1 MQNNATSRHFRTN
14 SASSSLSVVDL
25 NDDDHTEWNYYSP
38 SQSLPSVLND
48 PNVGRSVSDTIF
60 TRDWG
65 SHFTEHFATSRP
77 LPDIHKKTSQTQR
90 ERFDAYLKSLRR
102 RIHHQKLLLNQ
113 LETGTNSTANV
124 ATKFGSNSA
133 ATADAL
139 DRSNEPADLSVQL
152 EKFLPLLFL
161 KENFN
166 LEKSDV
172 FAQLINQNCEI
183 EEILNSKLSLHHQN
197 EAFTKAVKCL
207 ESDLTDYLDRVE
219 EQLAK
224 QISARFRDFFHIMT
238 TMDEVMEKL
247 TRTIKQVTGVRQQCN
262 RLQES
267 LVYPSLKNIQLT
279 KRREN
284 LQMVYEKVRVMAT
297 VHETQP
303 TIQCL
308 LSSSDYVGALDLI
321 ATTQE
326 VFNQDLAGLH
336 SFRHLKSQLN
346 EIRNVID
353 AMMQEDFVKYT
364 TQEWNRPLTLNEQ
377 MYKSGRSVTLNGVT
391 DSSVGGDESPDR
403 PSPVHNDDRLSA
415 MILGMLRVQRRN
427 FIQVFK
433 DEACTTIKTVVKQTL
448 IETLANEDEETSRES
463 SSPLEQINELHFYKW
478 KQLLNRLFDN
488 LFVILKRIESIHT
501 VIVHTI
507 DSVTIPMRPINSDET
522 TNEIGLSKSLD
533 VKLNNLKLIDSSDE
547 ICTNRFLGADEA
559 HQLAEQLKQCFDY
572 ICDFSHTQCAEI
584 LETRA
589 REHSFSKI
597 TFTDFVD
604 LVKTIERFTG
614 HCEQIFRRRPANLK
628 LVLQAQTNNFVSRF
642 HDERKKKL
650 MALLDI
656 EQWKSCDQ
664 VSGDFQR
671 MITDLTEYNRSMH
684 ELTNY
689 RRSDDT
695 LNSNGTT
702 SVKPLPYL
710 IVNHQKYVVVSS
722 AITLIQ
728 MIFEYCKCAT
738 EIQALAADLLTRL
751 LDLLRQFNARVS
763 QLVLCAG
770 ATQVA
775 GLKTITS
782 RNLLVSSRCLTLV
795 LVLLPYL
802 KNHFGQIL
810 PDKHRHMLKHFDETK
825 RAYIEHVQKVND
837 KVITVVKEL
846 LVVNLNKW
854 EAKPPVPS
862 PQFKAIAQHLQR
874 LYLNIEDTLPEEEL
888 NQLFLEIHHEFKH
901 HLRKQLVKLK
911 IVNDGGPQH
920 G

>member
-1 MQNNATSRHFRTN
+1 MANHSNRGHFRTS

-25 NDDDHTEWNYYSP
+25 NDDEQSEWSYYSP

-48 PNVGRSVSDTIF
+48 PNLGRSVSEAIF

-65 SHFTEHFATSRP
+65 SYFTESFPIVRHA
-77 LPDIHKKTSQTQR
+77 PDTNGGSLQQR
-90 ERFDAYLKSLRR
+90 DQFDGYLKSLRR
-102 RIHHQKLLLNQ
+102 RIRYQKMLLSQ
-113 LETGTNSTANV
+113 LDPLSSVRSSQNHARPTINGELSSKANRP
-124 ATKFGSNSA
+124 SIQ
-133 ATADAL
+133 L
-139 DRSNEPADLSVQL
+139 DQ
-152 EKFLPLLFL
+152 FLPPLFL
-161 KENFN
+161 KGDFN
-166 LEKSDV
+166 LERPDIFV
-172 FAQLINQNCEI
+172 QLIAQNSDI
-183 EEILNSKLSLHHQN
+183 ELMLDKQLASKAN
-197 EAFTKAVKCL
+197 NDAFTKAVKAL
-207 ESDLTDYLDRVE
+207 ESDLTDYLDKVE

-224 QISARFRDFFHIMT
+224 QISARFRDFFHIMSA
-238 TMDEVMEKL
+238 MDDVMDKL
-247 TRTIKQVTGVRQQCN
+247 SKTIRQVSTVRQECG
-262 RLQES
+262 RLQQT

-326 VFNQDLAGLH
+326 VFNQDLVGLH

-353 AMMQEDFVKYT
+353 AMMQEDFVKFT
-364 TQEWNRPLTLNEQ
+364 TQEWNRPLTESEQ
-377 MYKSGRSVTLNGVT
+377 AYKNGRIASNGC
-391 DSSVGGDESPDR
+391 DSSAGDEPNRSNGDLLGE
-403 PSPVHNDDRLSA
+403 RLSC
-415 MILGMLRVQRRN
+415 MILGMLRVQRLN

-448 IETLANEDEETSRES
+448 IETLAREDTCDAA
-463 SSPLEQINELHFYKW
+463 SPFEQINELNFGKW
-478 KQLLNRLFDN
+478 KRLLNQLFDN
-488 LFVILKRIESIHT
+488 LFVILKRIECIHR
-501 VIVHTI
+501 VIVRTI
-507 DSVTIPMRPINSDET
+507 ETVTVDRIEPDLKR
-522 TNEIGLSKSLD
+522 TNLMLEASIDAYESSGQTSTNNQFLTGEEAD
-533 VKLNNLKLIDSSDE
+533 KLES
-547 ICTNRFLGADEA
+547 
-559 HQLAEQLKQCFDY
+559 QLKQCFDY
-572 ICDFSHTQCAEI
+572 ICDFSHSQCAEI
-584 LETRA
+584 LDTRA
-589 REHSFSKI
+589 KEHSFSKI
-597 TFTDFVD
+597 SFADFVD
-604 LVKTIERFTG
+604 LVKTIERFAVQ
-614 HCEQIFRRRPANLK
+614 CEQIFDRRPASLK

-650 MALLDI
+650 MVLLDI

-664 VSGDFQR
+664 VSVEFQQ
-671 MITDLTEYNRSMH
+671 MITDLIEYNRSVD

-689 RRSDDT
+689 RKADAISDR
-695 LNSNGTT
+695 T
-702 SVKPLPYL
+702 SVAKPLPYL
-710 IVNHQKYVVVSS
+710 DVNSQKFVVVSS
-722 AITLIQ
+722 VITLIN

-738 EIQALAADLLTRL
+738 EIPALSADLLTRL

-782 RNLLVSSRCLTLV
+782 RNLLVSSRCLTLI

-802 KNHFGQIL
+802 KTHFGQIL
-810 PDKHRHMLKHFDETK
+810 PEKHRHMLKHFDETK
-825 RAYIEHVQKVND
+825 RLYIEHVQKVND
-837 KVITVVKEL
+837 KVISVVKEL
-846 LVVNLNKW
+846 FSVNLNKW

-862 PQFKAIAQHLQR
+862 SQFKEISQHLQR

-888 NQLFLEIHHEFKH
+888 NQLFFEIHHVFKH
-901 HLRKQLVKLK
+901 HLRKQLGKLK